1 MPGQKHE
8 ACKTV
13 TGKRYVTFDPTM
25 DGSTSRFF
33 ATAMVRICTI
43 VRKQGIKTTQEV
55 KYDTR
60 AEQSD
65 KGLEINKLLSVPH

>member
-1 MPGQKHE
+1 
-8 ACKTV
+8 
-13 TGKRYVTFDPTM
+13 M

-33 ATAMVRICTI
+33 ATASMVRICIT